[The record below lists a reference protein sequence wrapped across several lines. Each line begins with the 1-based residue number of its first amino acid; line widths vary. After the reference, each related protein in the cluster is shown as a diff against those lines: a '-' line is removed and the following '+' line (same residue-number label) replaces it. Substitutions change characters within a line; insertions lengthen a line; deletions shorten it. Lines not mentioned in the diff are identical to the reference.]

1 MRFYFSLSHCT
12 DSARFSSQLIQS
24 ERAYRRV
31 WLSISAIYGVKWDH
45 SCSPAPSLAEPLSQP
60 PDSSRLAFSPRS
72 PGPPLL
78 FPPTFLSALPGAPL
92 RILLRSRPLSP
103 KAGPNPLHRSP
114 WEFLPQR
121 SRLLSAQ
128 TPTTTPSTSPSE
140 RWKKIEWG
148 TIPFLPTD
156 GSRWC
161 GMHGRDGCS
170 RWHGAGESGGVVV
183 SLNSVKTL
191 IGPVIFLLK
200 WTICRLRNWSRSV
213 CHFIPRQ
220 QRRRRRRRCSLF
232 TWKG

>member
-1 MRFYFSLSHCT
+1 MSPVRFYFSLSRRT
-12 DSARFSSQLIQS
+12 ESARFSSQLIQS

-31 WLSISAIYGVKWDH
+31 WLSISAIYGVKWDRG
-45 SCSPAPSLAEPLSQP
+45 CSSAPSLAEPLSQP

-148 TIPFLPTD
+148 TIPFFPTD

-161 GMHGRDGCS
+161 GMCSKDGCS

-200 WTICRLRNWSRSV
+200 WTFCRLRNWSRSV

-220 QRRRRRRRCSLF
+220 QRRRRCSLV